1 MNPRLHAQPWMALT
15 LVTAL
20 ALLATACTAGSG
32 GSLTPS
38 PTASPA
44 PAASTPAEAT
54 DPPSTAATDPP
65 SVDVTVVTI
74 RGRSFGPAEI
84 TVAIGEVTFTNADS
98 LPHTVT
104 EGENGAA
111 SAGARFD
118 EVIDSDAT
126 IVITFAEP
134 GDYHITCQFHPSMHL
149 LVHAR

>member
-1 MNPRLHAQPWMALT
+1 MNPRLHPRPWMAMT

-32 GSLTPS
+32 GSPTSS

>member
-1 MNPRLHAQPWMALT
+1 MNPRLHPRPWMAIT
-15 LVTAL
+15 QVTAL

-32 GSLTPS
+32 SSLTSS
-38 PTASPA
+38 PTASHA
-44 PAASTPAEAT
+44 PAVSAPPEAT
-54 DPPSTAATDPP
+54 DPPSTAPTETP
-65 SVDVTVVTI
+65 SAHVTVVTI

-84 TVAIGEVTFTNADS
+84 TVAIGEVTFTNADG

-149 LVHAR
+149 LVHAQ